1 MNNKL
6 SAKRI
11 TSIDAF
17 RGITILVMVFVNE
30 LAGIREIPAWMKHMP
45 AGADAM
51 TFVDVVFPAFLFIAG
66 MSIPFALSKRL
77 RNNPNRIKLNEHI
90 LWRVAGLLCFGFFM
104 VNGESSGTHDMPFP
118 IYLWSLL
125 FYFFAFMVWQ
135 VYRLK
140 NKKPVLILR
149 AAGLAGLIF
158 LALIFRG
165 GPDGQ
170 QYMTPK
176 WWGILGLIG
185 WAYLFS
191 CIFYQ
196 LSSGKLIPLILFISL
211 CTIGFALTRY
221 YHWNAFHSRNATHVA
236 VMLSGIIVSILLFDE
251 SRVKA
256 VRLRI
261 LQVLGFAAIL
271 FIAGYFLRP
280 AFSVSKIYA
289 TPTWGFYS
297 AGICCVLY
305 LVFYWVI
312 DLKGVV
318 RWTNFFRPAAENP
331 LLTYLI
337 PDVIF
342 MLTML
347 FHFRIFPA
355 KWAFGLPGLLWS
367 AAFAIIVMFIA
378 KGLNKLHV
386 RLQL

>member
-6 SAKRI
+6 SGKRI
-11 TSIDAF
+11 ISIDAF

-30 LAGIREIPAWMKHMP
+30 LAGIRNIPAWMKHMP
-45 AGADAM
+45 ADADAM
-51 TFVDVVFPAFLFIAG
+51 SFVDLVFPAFLFIAG
-66 MSIPFALSKRL
+66 MSIPFALGKRL
-77 RNNPNRIKLNEHI
+77 MNNPDRIKLNEHI

-104 VNGESSGTHDMPFP
+104 VNGESYGKHDMPFS

-125 FYFFAFMVWQ
+125 FYFFAFVVWQ

-140 NKKPVLILR
+140 NRKLVLILR
-149 AAGLAGLIF
+149 AAGIAGLIV
-158 LALIFRG
+158 LALIYRG
-165 GPDGQ
+165 GPDGR
-170 QYMTPK
+170 QYMSPK

-185 WAYLFS
+185 WAYLIS

-196 LSSGKLIPLILFISL
+196 LSAGKLVPLMLFIVF
-211 CTIGFALTRY
+211 CTVLFALTRY
-221 YHWNAFHSRNATHVA
+221 YHWNAFHSRNATHA
-236 VMLSGIIVSILLFDE
+236 AIMLSGIVASILLFDE
-251 SRVKA
+251 KKIKTVRYRV
-256 VRLRI
+256 
-261 LQVLGFAAIL
+261 LQLLGFAAAL

-280 AFSVSKIYA
+280 VYAISKIYA
-289 TPTWGFYS
+289 TPSWGFYS
-297 AGICCVLY
+297 AAACCVLY

-312 DLKGVV
+312 DLKGMVN
-318 RWTNFFRPAAENP
+318 WTKFFRPAAENP

-347 FHFRIFPA
+347 FHFRLFPA
-355 KWAFGLPGLLWS
+355 KWAFGVPGMLWS

>member
-6 SAKRI
+6 SGKRI

-30 LAGIREIPAWMKHMP
+30 LAGIRNIPVWMKHMP
-45 AGADAM
+45 ADADAM

-66 MSIPFALSKRL
+66 MSIPFALGKRL
-77 RNNPNRIKLNEHI
+77 MNNPDRRKLNEHI

-104 VNGESSGTHDMPFP
+104 VNGESSGRHDMLFS

-135 VYRLK
+135 VYRMQ
-140 NKKPVLILR
+140 NKKRVFILR
-149 AAGLAGLIF
+149 AAGLAGLLF

-165 GPDGQ
+165 GQDGHQ
-170 QYMTPK
+170 FMTPK

-196 LSSGKLIPLILFISL
+196 LSSGKLIPLLFFL
-211 CTIGFALTRY
+211 LFCTIGFVLTRY
-221 YHWNAFHSRNATHVA
+221 YGWNAFHARNATHA
-236 VMLSGIIVSILLFDE
+236 SVMLCGIIVSILLFDE
-251 SRVKA
+251 KKVKTI
-256 VRLRI
+256 RLRV
-261 LQVLGFAAIL
+261 LQVLGFAAVL

-280 AFSVSKIYA
+280 AYAISKVYA

-297 AGICCVLY
+297 AGTCCVLY
-305 LVFYWVI
+305 LIFYWVI
-312 DLKGVV
+312 DLKNMVS
-318 RWTNFFRPAAENP
+318 WTKFFRPAAENP

-342 MLTML
+342 MLGML
-347 FHFRIFPA
+347 FHFRLFPA
-355 KWAFGLPGLLWS
+355 KWAFGLPGMLWS
-367 AAFAIIVMFIA
+367 AAFAILVMFIA
-378 KGLNKLHV
+378 KGLNKLHI